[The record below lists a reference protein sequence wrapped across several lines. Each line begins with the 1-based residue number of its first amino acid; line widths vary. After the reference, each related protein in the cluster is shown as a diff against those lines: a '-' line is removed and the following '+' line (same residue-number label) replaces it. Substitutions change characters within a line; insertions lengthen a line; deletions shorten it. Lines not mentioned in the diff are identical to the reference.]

1 MTTYNGNAA
10 RPQAG
15 SLQNGL
21 SGIQKDTNHHIE
33 GSLTDQTPPAS
44 VPGSPQ
50 PHELPSKGFWNDVVT
65 MRWMRRPSSSI
76 KMLGVPILLRLTW
89 MLVTPHV
96 DNPWDHLLFVSN
108 RLPDSAQGFPM
119 YGKSYWDAAFLAYY
133 VVVFSFLRQSITIY
147 FLKPFALHYGIKN
160 EAKLDR
166 FAEQGYAIMYFVCS
180 GSLGLWT
187 MYKYLPTWY
196 FQTRYFWIDY
206 PYSEMPGTLKPY
218 YLLQFAYWLQQFL
231 LLVLRMEKPRSD
243 FYQLVAHH
251 IVTLWLIGGSY
262 LFTCT
267 WIGNAVFMTMDWSD
281 VFLALSLCF
290 NYLQM
295 KRTKTVAFAWFACVW
310 TYTRHYLN
318 IILLYSVWTEWDLI
332 PSQNKV
338 WEPKHDLWMPP

>member
-119 YGKSYWDAAFLAYY
+119 YGKSYW
-133 VVVFSFLRQSITIY
+133 VR
-147 FLKPFALHYGIKN
+147 
-160 EAKLDR
+160 
-166 FAEQGYAIMYFVCS
+166 
-180 GSLGLWT
+180 
-187 MYKYLPTWY
+187 
-196 FQTRYFWIDY
+196 
-206 PYSEMPGTLKPY
+206 
-218 YLLQFAYWLQQFL
+218 
-231 LLVLRMEKPRSD
+231 
-243 FYQLVAHH
+243 
-251 IVTLWLIGGSY
+251 
-262 LFTCT
+262 
-267 WIGNAVFMTMDWSD
+267 
-281 VFLALSLCF
+281 ALSLISTAAF
-290 NYLQM
+290 HWTNYFIG
-295 KRTKTVAFAWFACVW
+295 RC
-310 TYTRHYLN
+310 
-318 IILLYSVWTEWDLI
+318 I
-332 PSQNKV
+332 PSLLRRSILV
-338 WEPKHDLWMPP
+338 S